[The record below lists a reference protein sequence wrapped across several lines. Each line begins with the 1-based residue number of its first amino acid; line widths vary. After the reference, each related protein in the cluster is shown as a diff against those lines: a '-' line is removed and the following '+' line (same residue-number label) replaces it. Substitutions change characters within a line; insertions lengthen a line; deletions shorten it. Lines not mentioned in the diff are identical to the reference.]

1 VDEAQETGASARA
14 SASDPSN
21 RTTPDSFAKAA
32 SGKHNF
38 PPLYEFSLV
47 EDLATGSSIYRLRYS
62 DKRKAMEI
70 RGSKFLRQLLD
81 NTVFGLPL
89 LSVPFVDEALREA
102 LDQRCAI
109 ASSDEKAAQYRKAS
123 KRNRAVE
130 AAFAVLLVV
139 VFFSSLVVENED
151 LASEGGALMGLYCAI
166 ALVHAAIRSPDKL
179 GKYVSG
185 RHDMNAHSKSWGSVV
200 ASRVRAALAVSS
212 YSPSSSSACSSQD
225 EGEFEEEE
233 AAREGGGGGGG
244 GSGHHRHA
252 GVVNTG
258 VSKAATC
265 IHAICAEV
273 SPASTGE
280 GDSGGGARGGGGIA
294 REGGCRSPK
303 YLGEGQEGRGKPA
316 PLSRRRRSE
325 PPAPLKATNSSAA
338 STAFIA
344 NATANTSANGSGN
357 GNDGARWF
365 DEQGMLDAQDLT
377 SRDVEF
383 VELQERLKMEQRASI
398 VVFDAHRRQYVTSL
412 DQLKR
417 DIFGARSING
427 TSGRHISLARAR
439 SINMYIYQYTHTH
452 INKCTRPH
460 THIHALTHTPHIHAD
475 RREILLTDYIECLG
489 NARRVCRLGDAPGV
503 CAGHV

>member
-1 VDEAQETGASARA
+1 MAMSVQFARAPSSSMPSSPVADVSEPETCLDDTAGWMVGRSPAAGAMVSPSANRVKKLVWADHNASKGNLRSEFSVNATASRCLTKVRSRIAPLELLGDRAAKARTRTQSWGAGQRSRGGASAGVDEAQETGASARA

-185 RHDMNAHSKSWGSVV
+185 RHDMNAHSKAG
-200 ASRVRAALAVSS
+200 A
-212 YSPSSSSACSSQD
+212 PSSPPASEPPLLSPPTPLPPPPLALHRTRANLRKRKRRGK
-225 EGEFEEEE
+225 EEEEEEEE
-233 AAREGGGGGGG
+233 AVITGMRVWSTRVCPRRQHAYTLSVQKCRPQVQGRATPGG
-244 GSGHHRHA
+244 
-252 GVVNTG
+252 
-258 VSKAATC
+258 
-265 IHAICAEV
+265 
-273 SPASTGE
+273 
-280 GDSGGGARGGGGIA
+280 
-294 REGGCRSPK
+294 
-303 YLGEGQEGRGKPA
+303 GQEGEGVSRARGAVGARNTWGKGKREEESRRRSA
-316 PLSRRRRSE
+316 AGAGQSRRRRSR
-325 PPAPLKATNSSAA
+325 PRTAA
-338 STAFIA
+338 
-344 NATANTSANGSGN
+344 
-357 GNDGARWF
+357 
-365 DEQGMLDAQDLT
+365 LH
-377 SRDVEF
+377 
-383 VELQERLKMEQRASI
+383 LQHL
-398 VVFDAHRRQYVTSL
+398 
-412 DQLKR
+412 
-417 DIFGARSING
+417 
-427 TSGRHISLARAR
+427 
-439 SINMYIYQYTHTH
+439 
-452 INKCTRPH
+452 
-460 THIHALTHTPHIHAD
+460 
-475 RREILLTDYIECLG
+475 
-489 NARRVCRLGDAPGV
+489 
-503 CAGHV
+503 